1 MNSGDQIKRVLEKI
15 AIAFKEK
22 NNNYSLFLVT
32 EIYKIKNKKIQLIN
46 TNNRIRKGPSKYPDQ
61 FKRSK
66 TREYL

>member
-46 TNNRIRKGPSKYPDQ
+46 TNNRIRKGPSKYPIQ